1 MLGTS
6 RKTLYTEGS
15 ARDEKLRDT
24 CLSTLSY
31 TRLHKEKE
39 KEKGKIKIENENEEN
54 CHKSGSNPEQK
65 DKELFDRLG
74 GQSNLSQAH
83 VTPLG

>member
-1 MLGTS
+1 MKKKKK
-6 RKTLYTEGS
+6 RKD
-15 ARDEKLRDT
+15 R
-24 CLSTLSY
+24 
-31 TRLHKEKE
+31 
-39 KEKGKIKIENENEEN
+39 IENENEKD
-54 CHKSGSNPEQK
+54 CHKSDSNPEQK